1 MTAFILRR
9 LGVLGVILFG
19 SSFILYN
26 LAAISADPLADLRL
40 STDPD
45 RDAQILALT
54 RELQLDVP
62 PPLRYFLWL
71 RGVFGIFV
79 GQADFGTGRDGLQ
92 VIDSLALAI
101 PVTLRLVAAAT
112 VFAAVL
118 GIMIGIV
125 TALRQYSRFDYSMT
139 FIAFLLFSL
148 PIFWVAVL
156 LKEYLAIS
164 FNDFLREPQIP
175 ITWIIGI
182 GLVSGLF
189 WASIIGR
196 TRQAYWSVYGI
207 AFVITSGLVA
217 ILGVSGWLL
226 NPSLGPILVVAL
238 SIGIAFAVTQLSV
251 GLSNQAALRSSITI
265 ASLSLVAYY
274 PANWVFDNKPGSL
287 GIFLMICALITTS
300 VFIGLAFSK
309 IDRAPIVRT
318 TIITGVL
325 SASLVLVDKFMQ
337 TWKPYMETDA
347 INYRPVPTVGERNDL
362 LDTSDYWISGLDVL
376 AHLFLPTLALTL
388 IGFAGYIRF
397 ARGTLLEVLNQD
409 YIRTARAKGLTERT
423 VIMRHAFRNTMIPMA
438 TILVAD
444 FAGVIGGAFITES
457 VFAWSGMGTLALQG
471 IRTQDLNL
479 LMGVFFVTAT
489 MAVLAN
495 FVADLLYSALDPR
508 IRVGSGE

>member
-1 MTAFILRR
+1 MLAFILRR

-26 LAAISADPLADLRL
+26 LAAISADPLQDLKL

-45 RDAQILALT
+45 RDAKILALT

-79 GQADFGTGRDGLQ
+79 GKPDFGTGRDGLA

-112 VFAAVL
+112 LLAAVL

-164 FNDFLREPQIP
+164 FNNFLRAPTIP
-175 ITWIIGI
+175 IDFIIGF

-189 WASIIGR
+189 WASVVGR
-196 TRQAYWSVYGI
+196 SRKTFWITYAV
-207 AFVITSGLVA
+207 AFAVSSSLVA
-217 ILGVSGWLL
+217 IFGVTGWLL
-226 NPSLGPILVVAL
+226 NPSLGPVLILVL
-238 SIGIAFAVTQLSV
+238 SIGIAFGVTQISV
-251 GLSNQAALRSSITI
+251 GLGNRAALR
-265 ASLSLVAYY
+265 ASLTMAGLSVVAFY
-274 PANWVFDNKPGSL
+274 PVNWVFDNYPGGL
-287 GIFLMICALITTS
+287 NIFLMACVLITTA
-300 VFIGLAFSK
+300 VFVGLGFSK
-309 IDRAPIVRT
+309 VDRAPIVRT
-318 TIITGVL
+318 TIITAVL
-325 SASLVLVDKFMQ
+325 SAVLVLVDKFMQ

-362 LDTSDYWISGLDVL
+362 LDTSDFWISSLDL
-376 AHLFLPTLALTL
+376 LTHLFLPTLALTL

-409 YIRTARAKGLTERT
+409 YIRTARAKGLSERT

-471 IRTQDLNL
+471 IRSQDLNL
-479 LMGVFFVTAT
+479 LMGTFFVTAT

-508 IRVGSGE
+508 IRVGSGA